1 MHVEWQAQS
10 MYKPTISMLK
20 AKAKMYQD
28 SESMA
33 RDFVFRHNDV
43 DLGA

>member
-10 MYKPTISMLK
+10 MYKPTISTLK